1 MDRCDGNGNE
11 GKRLLPVLGIFLWV
25 FVLLGAV
32 YRVFPEVKSVFPL
45 LGGVSTRLD
54 RVAGE
59 LKAGSPI
66 PEAAEAFFHETLTS
80 ADSN

>member
-1 MDRCDGNGNE
+1 MDD
-11 GKRLLPVLGIFLWV
+11 GKRLLSIFGVFLWV

-32 YRVFPEVKSVFPL
+32 HRVFPEVKSVFPL

-54 RVAGE
+54 RVAWE

>member
-1 MDRCDGNGNE
+1 ME
-11 GKRLLPVLGIFLWV
+11 HGKRLLPVLGIFLWV

-54 RVAGE
+54 LVAGE

-66 PEAAEAFFHETLTS
+66 PEAAEAFFHETVTS
-80 ADSN
+80 LDSN